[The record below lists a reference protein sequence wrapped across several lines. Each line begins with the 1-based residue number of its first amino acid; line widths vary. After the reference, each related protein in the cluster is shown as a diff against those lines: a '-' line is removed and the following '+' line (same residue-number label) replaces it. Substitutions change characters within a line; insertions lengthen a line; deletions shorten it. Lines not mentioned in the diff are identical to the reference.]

1 MRAAEESPNHT
12 LGEPDGPT
20 YDAAHPGAPEAVK
33 KLEDYAMRLEENAK
47 RIEAQVAAL
56 KSEEGNAEEMKEQVA
71 ALKSQGDRQV
81 ERVRSIEEV
90 LKDIESRLG
99 SLERKVTCL
108 EYYQW
113 KW

>member
-1 MRAAEESPNHT
+1 MRGAAWSPNHT
-12 LGEPDGPT
+12 LGEV
-20 YDAAHPGAPEAVK
+20 YDATHPGAPAAVEN
-33 KLEDYAMRLEENAK
+33 LEGYVMRVEENVK
-47 RIEAQVAAL
+47 CIEAQVAAL

-90 LKDIESRLG
+90 LKGIESRLG
-99 SLERKVTCL
+99 ALERKVTCI